1 MKSSNNQTFIIILI
15 AVLCAGTF
23 YFYKTKVAPTETT
36 SSPAQ
41 TIRKA
46 PGSKLGGLD
55 SSSFFDDLENSNS
68 NAAAKTVEPKNLVPN
83 NFKLEKTPIVSSA
96 VKKQMLERVFSKAK
110 VEPLIPE
117 GFDWEERENEYPGL
131 TTVRSFH
138 PNKDVTIESLISENA
153 FTAED
158 LEEAAQRLFR
168 STAQDFEPVVGY
180 KLQSKNVK
188 NIKIFQLDD
197 DNSPIYLISGTANG
211 REVYFG
217 ISGKMNDINSELDK
231 IKKTFSNLDIK
242 K

>member
-1 MKSSNNQTFIIILI
+1 MKSSYNQTLIIIFI
-15 AVLCAGTF
+15 AIFCAGTF
-23 YFYKTKVAPTETT
+23 YFYKTQSASMETI
-36 SSPAQ
+36 SSPALP
-41 TIRKA
+41 IKEI

-55 SSSFFDDLENSNS
+55 SSLFFDDLENINS
-68 NAAAKTVEPKNLVPN
+68 NATVNSVDPKNLVPN
-83 NFKLEKTPIVSSA
+83 NLRFEEPPRVSSA
-96 VKKQMLERVFSKAK
+96 AKKEMLERVFSKAK
-110 VEPLIPE
+110 VEPLVPE

-138 PNKDVTIESLISENA
+138 PSKDVTIESLISEKS

-197 DNSPIYLISGTANG
+197 DNSPIYIIAGTANG

-217 ISGKMNDINSELDK
+217 ISGKMSDINSELEK
-231 IKKTFSNLDIK
+231 IKKTFSNLKIK